1 MIRIG
6 IISPSEIAFR
16 RFMPALSLL
25 SDNFKFVGIA
35 YATPQ
40 EWFDNPAEVADD
52 VIENQQIVERNKAQQ
67 FIDNYGGK
75 LYHGYESLIKSDDV
89 DAVYI
94 PLPPAL
100 HYKWA
105 EKALTCRKHV
115 FVEKPSTITL
125 QDSKALV
132 NKALSSS
139 LALHEN
145 YMFVFHNQID
155 ELKKVIDSGEIGDVR
170 LYRMMFGFPRRQ
182 QSDFR
187 YNKKLGGGT
196 LFDNAGYTVKSASF
210 LLGDTARIVSSNLGY
225 VSDFDVDVF
234 GSATMKNA
242 DGIVAQLAFGM
253 DCDYR
258 CELEVWGS
266 KGTII
271 ADRFFTA
278 PAGFTPKYTIKKNQD
293 IEQRNL
299 PADDTFRKSLLY
311 FKACIE
317 NENTRKESY
326 ISIVRQAELIEQ
338 IITLNNNNN

>member
-52 VIENQQIVERNKAQQ
+52 VIDNQQTVERNKAQQ

-115 FVEKPSTITL
+115 FVEKPSTISL

-132 NKALSSS
+132 NKVFVIREEDYIIRILYH
-139 LALHEN
+139 LHPQHLIHI
-145 YMFVFHNQID
+145 VHHIC
-155 ELKKVIDSGEIGDVR
+155 KCEI
-170 LYRMMFGFPRRQ
+170 
-182 QSDFR
+182 
-187 YNKKLGGGT
+187 
-196 LFDNAGYTVKSASF
+196 
-210 LLGDTARIVSSNLGY
+210 
-225 VSDFDVDVF
+225 
-234 GSATMKNA
+234 
-242 DGIVAQLAFGM
+242 
-253 DCDYR
+253 
-258 CELEVWGS
+258 S
-266 KGTII
+266 KILT
-271 ADRFFTA
+271 
-278 PAGFTPKYTIKKNQD
+278 
-293 IEQRNL
+293 
-299 PADDTFRKSLLY
+299 
-311 FKACIE
+311 
-317 NENTRKESY
+317 
-326 ISIVRQAELIEQ
+326 
-338 IITLNNNNN
+338 